1 MALFTFRKG
10 GTVINPFKAQL
21 RAERLPYRSIL
32 GESSAKTV
40 KGEKIGYLTA
50 ICYLVP
56 DAKLCPFAQMA
67 GCFEP
72 CLKSAGRGAF
82 NSVQRARAAKTAFFY
97 ENQRAFMLSLCA
109 DIWAH
114 ARRAERLGLI
124 PLVRPNGTSDIPFKN
139 IQVDGQ
145 TIFQI
150 FADVQFYD
158 YTKHPS
164 RKLDGKTAGNYDLT
178 YSFSALTPKTI
189 SIKGLSNTANQRTAV
204 VFLNR
209 SDIPSEFR
217 GWPVVD
223 GDNTDVRHIEPAGV
237 VVALYAKGKAR
248 SDVSGF
254 VQIKDRDY

>member
-1 MALFTFRKG
+1 MK
-10 GTVINPFKAQL
+10 NPYKTQL
-21 RAERLPYRSIL
+21 QAERLPYRPIL

-56 DAKLCPFAQMA
+56 DEKLCPFAKLA
-67 GCFEP
+67 GCFEG
-72 CLKSAGRGAF
+72 CLNTAGRGAF
-82 NSVQRARAAKTAFFY
+82 NSTQKARAAKTAFFRD
-97 ENQRAFMLSLCA
+97 NQRAFMLSLCA
-109 DIWAH
+109 DIWTH
-114 ARRAERLGLI
+114 QRRAEKLGLI
-124 PLVRPNGTSDIPFKN
+124 PLVRPNGTSDIPFEN
-139 IQVDGQ
+139 ILIDGR

-164 RKLDGKTAGNYDLT
+164 RKLEGKTAGNYDLT

-223 GDNTDVRHIEPAGV
+223 GDDTDVRHIEPAGV
-237 VVALYAKGKAR
+237 VVALYAKGKAKR
-248 SDVSGF
+248 DTGGF
-254 VQIKDRDY
+254 VQIKGRDY

>member
-1 MALFTFRKG
+1 MK
-10 GTVINPFKAQL
+10 NPYKAQL
-21 RAERLPYRSIL
+21 QAEGLPYRPIL

-56 DAKLCPFAQMA
+56 DEKLCPFAKLA
-67 GCFEP
+67 GCFDG

-82 NSVQRARAAKTAFFY
+82 NSVQAARAAKTEFFRQ
-97 ENQRAFMLSLCA
+97 NIRAFMLSMCA

-114 ARRAERLGLI
+114 QRRAERLGLI
-124 PLVRPNGTSDIPFKN
+124 PLVRPNGTSDIPFEN
-139 IQVDGQ
+139 IQIDGQ

-158 YTKHPS
+158 YTKHPL
-164 RKLDGKTAGNYDLT
+164 RKLEGKTAGNYDLT

-223 GDNTDVRHIEPAGV
+223 GDDTDVRHIEPRSV
-237 VVALYAKGKAR
+237 VVALYAKGKAKA
-248 SDVSGF
+248 DTSGF
-254 VQIKDRDY
+254 VQIKGRDY

>member
-1 MALFTFRKG
+1 VK
-10 GTVINPFKAQL
+10 NPFKTQL
-21 RAERLPYRSIL
+21 QAEGLQYRPIL

-56 DAKLCPFAQMA
+56 DEKLCPFAIMA
-67 GCFEP
+67 GCFDG
-72 CLKSAGRGAF
+72 CLNTAGRGAF
-82 NSVQRARAAKTAFFY
+82 NSTQKARAAKTRFFY
-97 ENQRAFMLSLCA
+97 DNQRAFMLSLCA
-109 DIWAH
+109 DIWTH
-114 ARRAERLGLI
+114 QRRAEKLGLI
-124 PLVRPNGTSDIPFKN
+124 PLVRPNGTSDIPFEN
-139 IQVDGQ
+139 ILIDGR

-164 RKLDGKTAGNYDLT
+164 RNLAGKTAGNYDLT

-209 SDIPSEFR
+209 SEIPSEFR

-223 GDNTDVRHIEPAGV
+223 GDDTDVRHIEPRSV
-237 VVALYAKGKAR
+237 VVALYAKGKAKA
-248 SDVSGF
+248 DTSGF
-254 VQIKDRDY
+254 VQIKGRDY

>member
-1 MALFTFRKG
+1 MR
-10 GTVINPFKAQL
+10 NPFKAQL
-21 RAERLPYRSIL
+21 QAEGLPYRPIL

-56 DAKLCPFAQMA
+56 DEKLCPFAIMA
-67 GCFEP
+67 GCFDG

-82 NSVQRARAAKTAFFY
+82 NSVQAARAAKTRFFY
-97 ENQRAFMLSLCA
+97 DNQRAFMLSLCA
-109 DIWAH
+109 DIWTH
-114 ARRAERLGLI
+114 QRRAEKLGLI
-124 PLVRPNGTSDIPFKN
+124 PLVRPNGTSDIPFEN
-139 IQVDGQ
+139 ILIDGR

-164 RKLDGKTAGNYDLT
+164 RNLAGKTAGNYDLT

-209 SDIPSEFR
+209 SEIPSEFR

-223 GDNTDVRHIEPAGV
+223 GDDTDVRHIEPRSV
-237 VVALYAKGKAR
+237 VVALYAKGKAKA
-248 SDVSGF
+248 DTSGF
-254 VQIKDRDY
+254 VQIKGRDY